1 MQENNEM
8 DEHISS
14 EKSSLWEFVA
24 REQGYTIYQS
34 GSHIRGDFIQV
45 FVPDLPFRDAQGH
58 LKLITYLH
66 GFALCL
72 PKFYEAHLRELV
84 AKGYYVF
91 FPDFQK
97 SDYPDNINQDSLVP
111 SQNKRHFQFWYQ
123 MAIDTITQN
132 NTKPNAKLA
141 DQTRK
146 ATEFDRIRTDPNE
159 PSPCKCLF
167 IALALMVI
175 ISVVRTIYLFS
186 PTYSKNLVKLISTVG
201 LSLLYS
207 PSTWMDNAIDRTVD
221 SWRKLCQEKTE
232 LNDAAFDFYTF
243 GHSLGGLLALSWP
256 AYLKKQDSQFY
267 PKQILT
273 ADPAPSTEM
282 GIPGIA
288 VFILKLLRSPFTLE
302 PITIS
307 KTGSKLNVPV
317 GILHGASDN
326 IVQPQLWVKGSLWSP
341 KPNFEYIASSQ
352 KSIYFSLSDKQKQPP
367 LIAFHNQA
375 VTDTKYFDDA
385 LFGSFG
391 GVKDQPNA
399 YNDEYIWPG
408 LDFVVT
414 DQLAA
419 NDLLSKFPLK
429 SIQVTNILPPQ
440 SSWNIGWIFFVGLAA
455 LGGIYLMWGRIASL

>member
-1 MQENNEM
+1 M
-8 DEHISS
+8 DDRTSQDSS
-14 EKSSLWEFVA
+14 PLWQFVA
-24 REQGYTIYQS
+24 KEEGYTVYQS

-45 FVPDLPFRDAQGH
+45 FSPDQPFHDKQGN

-72 PKFYEAHLRELV
+72 PKFYESHLKELV
-84 AKGYYVF
+84 GKGYYVF

-97 SDYPDNINQDSLVP
+97 SDYPDNVNQDSLVP
-111 SQNKRHFQFWYQ
+111 SQNKRHFYFWYQ

-132 NTKPNAKLA
+132 RAKTSEKLV
-141 DQTRK
+141 DQSRK
-146 ATEFDRIRTDPNE
+146 ITEFDRIRTDPNE
-159 PSPCKCLF
+159 PSACKCLF

-175 ISVVRTIYLFS
+175 ISIVRIIYLFS

-207 PSTWMDNAIDRTVD
+207 PAVWMDSAIDQTVR
-221 SWRKLCQEKTE
+221 SWQKLCQERPE
-232 LNDAAFDFYTF
+232 LNGEDFDFYVF

-256 AYLKKQDSQFY
+256 AYLKDRDSKFN

-273 ADPAPSTEM
+273 ADPVPSTEM

-288 VFILKLLRSPFTLE
+288 AFILKLLRSPFTLE

-307 KTGSKLNVPV
+307 KTGNKLNIPV

-326 IVQPQLWVKGSLWSP
+326 IVQPKRWIKGSLWNP
-341 KPNFEYIASSQ
+341 RTNFECIASSQ
-352 KSIYFSLSDKQKQPP
+352 KKIYFSLSEKQKQPP

-375 VTDTKYFDDA
+375 VTDTKYFDDS
-385 LFGSFG
+385 LFGNFG
-391 GVKDQPNA
+391 GAKHSPNA
-399 YNDEYIWPG
+399 YNYEYIWPG
-408 LDFVVT
+408 LDLVVE
-414 DQLAA
+414 DQVAA

-429 SIQVTNILPPQ
+429 SIQVTDILPPQ
-440 SSWNIGWIFFVGLAA
+440 PSPMLRWLLLAGLIM
-455 LGGIYLMWGRIASL
+455 LGVIYLRYNY